1 MRILL
6 ITNNYPLSATT
17 STWAPFCIRD
27 LALALA
33 RAGAEVL
40 VVAPDH
46 ADEQEIETGVAVR
59 RIPWSGRDEM
69 DLISLKLNSIDGLR
83 HAASLFLN
91 GRRHLSTVYREVRP
105 DFCLAAWALPSG
117 EFARYGKRKYGVPYA
132 VWCLGSDIHT
142 WARKPFFRGLTRR
155 VLAAADLRYADGF
168 ALAREAEEL
177 CGLSCDFLA
186 TTRSMSSKTTE
197 PTAWDPGKRHF
208 LFVGRWEAVKG
219 LDILLDAWRKLVL
232 EGRALNA
239 VLHIVGQGTGLE
251 PMVSGAA
258 GDATLKDSLDVLGWV
273 TQEQL
278 AGLYAATDYVVI
290 PSRNESIPVVL
301 SEALSNGKPL
311 IVTDV
316 GDMGEL
322 VDKYRLG
329 RVVPAESV
337 DDLAEALADVINSGH
352 VLDSDMLAAVGRL
365 FDVDQVARQFL
376 SDVAALTAAPVAARG
391 AGSAGAPS

>member
-1 MRILL
+1 
-6 ITNNYPLSATT
+6 
-17 STWAPFCIRD
+17 
-27 LALALA
+27 
-33 RAGAEVL
+33 
-40 VVAPDH
+40 
-46 ADEQEIETGVAVR
+46 
-59 RIPWSGRDEM
+59 
-69 DLISLKLNSIDGLR
+69 
-83 HAASLFLN
+83 
-91 GRRHLSTVYREVRP
+91 
-105 DFCLAAWALPSG
+105 
-117 EFARYGKRKYGVPYA
+117 
-132 VWCLGSDIHT
+132 
-142 WARKPFFRGLTRR
+142 
-155 VLAAADLRYADGF
+155 
-168 ALAREAEEL
+168 
-177 CGLSCDFLA
+177 
-186 TTRSMSSKTTE
+186 
-197 PTAWDPGKRHF
+197 
-208 LFVGRWEAVKG
+208 
-219 LDILLDAWRKLVL
+219 
-232 EGRALNA
+232 
-239 VLHIVGQGTGLE
+239 
-251 PMVSGAA
+251 MVSGAA

-376 SDVAALTAAPVAARG
+376 SDVTALAAAPVAARG
-391 AGSAGAPS
+391 AGSAGGPAAPAPS